1 MTQQDDSNYFPSK
14 QNRKRIEPLNDSGTD
29 TSAAVDVIRQKIA
42 NLYEADEPT
51 AQAEAAAAEATPAIE
66 RSKHQAYM
74 HELSSSGRSLE
85 EIQAAWHNYYRNLSD
100 EEKHEVWQE
109 FHEQH
114 NRQQASKPSDRGMA
128 KADTIA
134 AKSSN
139 TPQPSQPIAPEQPH
153 QVASTPASQAPE
165 HKAHSQQAQDV
176 EPIRERLL
184 EKVAGGSRKTKA
196 NLKSTVFGLSVG
208 GGLML
213 ILAFSFFNERFIA
226 PFITPSTVLSSTPLI
241 MDEETPV
248 GDEARIIIPKINLDI
263 PVIYDEESIA
273 EDDVQRALE
282 DGVLHYPI
290 TPEPGE
296 NGNSVFFG
304 HSSNNILNRGSYKF
318 AFVLLSQLEEGDTFM
333 IEKDGQRYVYRVF
346 DKAIVPPT
354 DFSVLDPEPD
364 KPAIATL
371 ITCDPP
377 GTSINRLAVYGEQIS
392 PDPIDN
398 EESTVDPREA
408 STPAELPSDAP
419 TLWDRVRGN

>member
-1 MTQQDDSNYFPSK
+1 MTQQDDSNYLLSK
-14 QNRKRIEPLNDSGTD
+14 QSRKRIEPLSDSGAEA
-29 TSAAVDVIRQKIA
+29 SAAVDVIRQKIA
-42 NLYEADEPT
+42 NLYEIDEPS
-51 AQAEAAAAEATPAIE
+51 AQAEAEATEATPAIE

-85 EIQAAWHNYYRNLSD
+85 EIQAAWHNYYQNLSD
-100 EEKHEVWQE
+100 KEKHEVWQE

-114 NRQQASKPSDRGMA
+114 NKQQTSSFSNENVA
-128 KADTIA
+128 KTDVTT
-134 AKSSN
+134 AKSSDDSDP
-139 TPQPSQPIAPEQPH
+139 PQPSTPEQPRQTATTTSH
-153 QVASTPASQAPE
+153 APQYE
-165 HKAHSQQAQDV
+165 AYSQQARNV
-176 EPIRERLL
+176 EPVRERLL
-184 EKVAGGSRKTKA
+184 EKVAGGNRKTKA
-196 NLKSTVFGLSVG
+196 NLKSLVFGLSVG

-213 ILAFSFFNERFIA
+213 ILAFGFFNERFIA

-241 MDEETPV
+241 LDEDTPV
-248 GDEARIIIPKINLDI
+248 GEEARIIIPKINLDI
-263 PVIYDEESIA
+263 PVIYGEESIA

-304 HSSNNILNRGSYKF
+304 HSSNNIFNSGSYKF
-318 AFVLLSQLEEGDTFM
+318 AFVLLNQLEEGDTFM
-333 IEKDGQRYVYRVF
+333 LEKDGQRYVYRVF
-346 DKAIVPPT
+346 NKEVVSPT
-354 DFSVLDPEPD
+354 DFSVLDSHPD

-408 STPAELPSDAP
+408 TTPAELPSDAP
-419 TLWDRVRGN
+419 TLWNRIRGN